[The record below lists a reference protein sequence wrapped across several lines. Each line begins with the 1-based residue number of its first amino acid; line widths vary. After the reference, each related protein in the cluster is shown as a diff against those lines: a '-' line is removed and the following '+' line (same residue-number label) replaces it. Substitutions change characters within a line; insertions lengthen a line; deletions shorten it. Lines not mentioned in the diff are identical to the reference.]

1 MLIDDLHHQGKQVTG
16 YPVLGNLESLEQILR
31 KNSISEVILAI
42 SDLSKEKLEKLSQ
55 ICSSHKI
62 LLRRFQTRLEE
73 IPT

>member
-1 MLIDDLHHQGKQVTG
+1 MDQV
-16 YPVLGNLESLEQILR
+16 LR

-62 LLRRFQTRLEE
+62 PLRRFQTRLEE